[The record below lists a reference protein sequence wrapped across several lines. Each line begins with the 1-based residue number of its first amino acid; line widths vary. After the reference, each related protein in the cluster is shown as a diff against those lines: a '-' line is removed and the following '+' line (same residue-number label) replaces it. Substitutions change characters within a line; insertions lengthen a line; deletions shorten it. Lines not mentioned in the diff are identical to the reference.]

1 MKSDNAIK
9 IGLIFNGKAP
19 TATEWKWHGD
29 RVAIPWQEPA
39 EMDRIRTG
47 QTPISLLS
55 FLPGSKVDQKRWP
68 EPAHQAFVNLDL
80 GSHTRIEVFLRTY
93 GMSPRF
99 FEDLIPVEGKVLL
112 SVEKLCELQE
122 ELRRDWQA
130 VGRLGGRLQS
140 RVNLLSSLP
149 PTLDL
154 RTQPGRLSIIT
165 NDLWVLIDLGWRL
178 DLARGLVGYCKLP
191 DCKQLPYFIKPRSDA
206 EFCGGHCRSV
216 FHMRERRTDPR
227 KREIDN
233 ARRRK
238 GKKKRSRDRATHA
251 TRTA

>member
-19 TATEWKWHGD
+19 TSTEWRWDGD
-29 RVAIPWQEPA
+29 RVAIPLQEPA
-39 EMDRIRTG
+39 EKDDISTG
-47 QTPISLLS
+47 QTPISQLS

-68 EPAHQAFVNLDL
+68 ESAHQAFVNLDL
-80 GSHTRIEVFLRTY
+80 ESHMRIEVFLRTY

-99 FEDLIPVEGKVLL
+99 FEDWIPVGGEVLL
-112 SVEKLCELQE
+112 SVEKLRELQK
-122 ELRRDWQA
+122 ELRRDWKE

-140 RVNLLSSLP
+140 RVTLLSSLP
-149 PTLDL
+149 SALDL
-154 RTQPGRLSIIT
+154 RTQPGHLSIIT

-206 EFCGGHCRSV
+206 EFCSTHCRSV

-238 GKKKRSRDRATHA
+238 RKKKRSKDRAIRA
-251 TRTA
+251 TPKG

>member
-19 TATEWKWHGD
+19 TAMEWKWHGD
-29 RVAIPWQEPA
+29 RVAIPLEEPA
-39 EMDRIRTG
+39 EMDCIRTG
-47 QTPISLLS
+47 QTSISQLS
-55 FLPGSKVDQKRWP
+55 FLPSSKVDQERWP

-99 FEDLIPVEGKVLL
+99 FEDWISPTGKVSL
-112 SVEKLCELQE
+112 SVEKLSELQE
-122 ELRRDWQA
+122 QLRRDWQE
-130 VGRLGGRLQS
+130 VGRVGGKPQS
-140 RVNLLSSLP
+140 QVNLLSSLP
-149 PTLDL
+149 PMLDL
-154 RTQPGRLSIIT
+154 KTQPGHLWIIT
-165 NDLWVLIDLGWRL
+165 DDLWVLIDLGWRL

-191 DCKQLPYFIKPRSDA
+191 DCNRLPYFIKPRSDA
-206 EFCGGHCRSV
+206 EFCSSHCRAV

-227 KREIDN
+227 KREVDN

-238 GKKKRSRDRATHA
+238 GKKKRSKNRATPKG
-251 TRTA
+251 